1 MYLLSNSFSIFA
13 PPDLSGVVV
22 FDKYDYSTIFI
33 QTDLSQY
40 PQIVNSSGSLNLN
53 LFNSLGDSDPTISSF
68 RGELMNKKIMLESD

>member
-1 MYLLSNSFSIFA
+1 MYCLSDSYSLFL

-22 FDKYDYSTIFI
+22 FDKYDYSTVLI

-68 RGELMNKKIMLESD
+68 RGELMSKKIMLESD